1 MIGSCVASQSTC
13 LKCQSYHLSI
23 IFPQTFRAAVVVRRV
38 LMQQVESLETFADS
52 DGTTEMPPQKAA
64 IIIIFMPTGT
74 SFPGA

>member
-1 MIGSCVASQSTC
+1 
-13 LKCQSYHLSI
+13 
-23 IFPQTFRAAVVVRRV
+23 
-38 LMQQVESLETFADS
+38 MQQVESLETFADS